1 MKIDS
6 KYFIKE
12 LGIVDNKIE
21 FMMDMDIFL
30 SILSVDKSNKKYIQL
45 LKEKIDDYMGI
56 WNVDLNKNFDLIN
69 DYIVSNKLAYKII
82 KDDDNLKSE
91 RILKNV
97 LTEVYIINLIIENDI
112 SQKEI
117 LKNFVNEEF
126 KRNNL
131 NIYKIENIYKNFDY
145 IFKNKKLLFIYKNK
159 IKSYKN
165 EFREILN
172 KVVSIYEKKTNIKL
186 DLNTKQYIKNVEI
199 EEYKKLIKK
208 LEEEIKLLKE
218 ENLKSTEQEQKE
230 KVIIDL
236 LKDINN
242 SSNGNILDR
251 LYIYLKYKKDEN
263 IDFILVNLFNVLRQ
277 LGIFP
282 RETSK
287 VGDEVVIGEYSFYD
301 YRFDNDISDIKQ
313 TKAEVIYPSWFYK
326 EKQVLKPYV
335 KLKGD

>member
-45 LKEKIDDYMGI
+45 LKEKFDDYMGI

-91 RILKNV
+91 RLLKNV

-131 NIYKIENIYKNFDY
+131 NIYNIV
-145 IFKNKKLLFIYKNK
+145 
-159 IKSYKN
+159 
-165 EFREILN
+165 R
-172 KVVSIYEKKTNIKL
+172 
-186 DLNTKQYIKNVEI
+186 
-199 EEYKKLIKK
+199 
-208 LEEEIKLLKE
+208 
-218 ENLKSTEQEQKE
+218 
-230 KVIIDL
+230 
-236 LKDINN
+236 
-242 SSNGNILDR
+242 
-251 LYIYLKYKKDEN
+251 
-263 IDFILVNLFNVLRQ
+263 
-277 LGIFP
+277 
-282 RETSK
+282 RET
-287 VGDEVVIGEYSFYD
+287 
-301 YRFDNDISDIKQ
+301 
-313 TKAEVIYPSWFYK
+313 
-326 EKQVLKPYV
+326 
-335 KLKGD
+335 

>member
-91 RILKNV
+91 RLLKNV

-251 LYIYLKYKKDEN
+251 LYI
-263 IDFILVNLFNVLRQ
+263 FIFF
-277 LGIFP
+277 IF
-282 RETSK
+282 
-287 VGDEVVIGEYSFYD
+287 
-301 YRFDNDISDIKQ
+301 
-313 TKAEVIYPSWFYK
+313 
-326 EKQVLKPYV
+326 
-335 KLKGD
+335 

>member
-1 MKIDS
+1 M
-6 KYFIKE
+6 
-12 LGIVDNKIE
+12 
-21 FMMDMDIFL
+21 
-30 SILSVDKSNKKYIQL
+30 
-45 LKEKIDDYMGI
+45 
-56 WNVDLNKNFDLIN
+56 
-69 DYIVSNKLAYKII
+69 
-82 KDDDNLKSE
+82 
-91 RILKNV
+91 

-172 KVVSIYEKKTNIKL
+172 KVVSIYEKKTNVKL

-208 LEEEIKLLKE
+208 LEKEISLLKE

-230 KVIIDL
+230 
-236 LKDINN
+236 
-242 SSNGNILDR
+242 R
-251 LYIYLKYKKDEN
+251 
-263 IDFILVNLFNVLRQ
+263 
-277 LGIFP
+277 
-282 RETSK
+282 
-287 VGDEVVIGEYSFYD
+287 
-301 YRFDNDISDIKQ
+301 
-313 TKAEVIYPSWFYK
+313 
-326 EKQVLKPYV
+326 
-335 KLKGD
+335 